1 MYPFERLEVWKLGR
15 EFVREIYTA
24 TDSFPKR
31 EHFALCQQL
40 TRAAVSI
47 TANIAEGSAKA
58 SNKEFSRFIEISF
71 GSLCEVIAELYV
83 ALDRGYIEQSDF
95 DVLYSKSER
104 IGMMLSKLRGSL
116 ENSWRKSNNVNK
128 DVITEPT

>member
-1 MYPFERLEVWKLGR
+1 MYAFERLEVWKLGR
-15 EFVREIYTA
+15 EFVCDIYA
-24 TDSFPKR
+24 ITDAFPKR

-58 SNKEFSRFIEISF
+58 SNKEFSRYVEISF

-83 ALDRGYIEQSDF
+83 ALDRQYIAKDQF
-95 DVLYSKSER
+95 NALYAKSER
-104 IGMMLSKLRGSL
+104 IGMMLSKLRSSL
-116 ENSWRKSNNVNK
+116 ENSWRKTSNSQP
-128 DVITEPT
+128 TE